1 MKLSYSDN
9 LISCGW
15 DIMVEDKDI
24 ELKYSKKPESPKK
37 SPKKRNNRYNSIDQS
52 QDIQSLKASISDFTT
67 SLKNLNLASI
77 NFDEKNSPIYKKLNE
92 IIDAIDELNIPDAI
106 NSKESYVLEEEFKS
120 LEKALNSLPLGSFM
134 DESLLDD
141 PDSLKENIKR
151 FKNQLQSIPKEQQLM
166 LEDGYKPFFQEL
178 EDIYYKLFDGMENP
192 TQEEKLQRVLEFI
205 NELVATEKDPNKNNE
220 KNAELTDQLNRTT
233 HQKDL
238 LKTLFDSLVK
248 EGELSTEDMN
258 TGNLEEYVNQ
268 IRDTI
273 KKLKEDKEELIK
285 ITRDEVR
292 SELLKEQEALVLSIE
307 ELRREEKEL
316 SEEIDELGENK
327 NSLTYKLTQTAD
339 ENNKLSAKVQELE
352 NNLKNYQLL
361 ANPSPNQA
369 NLLGDL
375 AKKDRTIEELKTKL
389 EESHSK
395 NASTE
400 DVAEENELL
409 KLRLSQ
415 LKEDLKELQS
425 LQNPNDNIVDEDDP
439 GQADILSGIRINQ
452 LSEKN
457 SELEA
462 SLKTLQNERDNLK
475 SQLGELHLEN
485 QTQKKML
492 GTLKQENEKLKVNAD
507 NKEYIHQKI
516 DGARAPEPKKYEYSV
531 QNQPSIKKLKTSAE
545 TIETEVPVQYDYE
558 TSSIPGKK
566 QEFEYV
572 VSSQKNIKQEK
583 ESFEHIQDSKA
594 VPKKN
599 SSIVMESF
607 QTIGDKESSDQ
618 GTKTERELKYAV
630 VPIMDINSHQKTTTS
645 IETNTDFGTSSM
657 ITNTFNGGEKR
668 SIGINTKIEEVNN
681 AIANKTLFRK
691 VLEEKL
697 LNDFKI
703 KSLDK
708 LVATEKSQY
717 TFREYQLSHHNPDK
731 IMGTDKVEREEVM
744 KNVHE
749 KVKKSHIEPVQEVDQ
764 HLYKLGENVTLKL
777 EMDGDK
783 VKFNID
789 ELVSGKAT
797 CCISIPRVDGN
808 GAKLNNYDIIEFKDG
823 KMTDYLFSKEG
834 QSQLSEQQIKQMKG
848 LDEKQRAVLLNK
860 GGPWVEKLQTP
871 QTHSTHIT
879 NLI

>member
-1 MKLSYSDN
+1 M
-9 LISCGW
+9 
-15 DIMVEDKDI
+15 
-24 ELKYSKKPESPKK
+24 
-37 SPKKRNNRYNSIDQS
+37 
-52 QDIQSLKASISDFTT
+52 
-67 SLKNLNLASI
+67 
-77 NFDEKNSPIYKKLNE
+77 
-92 IIDAIDELNIPDAI
+92 
-106 NSKESYVLEEEFKS
+106 
-120 LEKALNSLPLGSFM
+120 
-134 DESLLDD
+134 
-141 PDSLKENIKR
+141 
-151 FKNQLQSIPKEQQLM
+151 
-166 LEDGYKPFFQEL
+166 
-178 EDIYYKLFDGMENP
+178 
-192 TQEEKLQRVLEFI
+192 
-205 NELVATEKDPNKNNE
+205 
-220 KNAELTDQLNRTT
+220 
-233 HQKDL
+233 
-238 LKTLFDSLVK
+238 
-248 EGELSTEDMN
+248 
-258 TGNLEEYVNQ
+258 
-268 IRDTI
+268 
-273 KKLKEDKEELIK
+273 
-285 ITRDEVR
+285 R

-307 ELRREEKEL
+307 KLRSEEKEL
-316 SEEIDELGENK
+316 SEEIGELGENK
-327 NSLTYKLTQTAD
+327 NSLQYQLTQTVDA
-339 ENNKLSAKVQELE
+339 NNKLSTKVQELE
-352 NNLKNYQLL
+352 SKLQDYQPGTSSS
-361 ANPSPNQA
+361 PSQVGA
-369 NLLGDL
+369 LEVLQ
-375 AKKDRTIEELKTKL
+375 DRNREIEELKTKL
-389 EESHSK
+389 ESYRK

-400 DVAEENELL
+400 DVAEENKIL
-409 KLRLSQ
+409 KLRIYELEGNLEESKLFQ
-415 LKEDLKELQS
+415 VPNYNIANENDLG
-425 LQNPNDNIVDEDDP
+425 PVDISSD
-439 GQADILSGIRINQ
+439 IRINQ

-462 SLKTLQNERDNLK
+462 SLKALQNERDRIENQLDEKVSELNNANAEKDAKIEEYETKLLDLNDRLQLLANAIGKLNLGYDAKDADEKQKYQAELSVLKSELEKYQAYVEKLAYERIEQNKTKVQPPKFEYENQLKANDDIPKYDYVNSIKTKDTKEFDGLKGEIARKNTEVERLKEELEKQLQEAKNFTEDKNAHNQKVSELESSIKKVTKEKEKLENELDTLTNNNANLQEQINDYQEEGEVNLIKENVFKKTFLNLENEDAEEIEDLK
-475 SQLGELHLEN
+475 SQLGKLHREN
-485 QTQKKML
+485 QAQKEML

-507 NKEYIHQKI
+507 NREYIHQKI

-531 QNQPSIKKLKTSAE
+531 QNQPSIKKLETSAE

-583 ESFEHIQDSKA
+583 ESFEYIQDSKA

-630 VPIMDINSHQKTTTS
+630 GPIMDINSHQKTTTS

-871 QTHSTHIT
+871 PQTHSTHIT
-879 NLI
+879 NQI